1 MDKSKVEKFNELQ
14 QAAEH
19 HYSCGRYVLA
29 KEIYTAILTLC
40 RQGTYKEQR
49 VLSCIDDMTELI
61 NIDNSFLDAEM
72 IEPVRKTTKDIIDE
86 NKT

>member
-1 MDKSKVEKFNELQ
+1 MKKVEKFNELQ

-40 RQGTYKEQR
+40 REGTLKYQR
-49 VLSCIDDMTELI
+49 ILSCIEDMQENMILI
-61 NIDNSFLDAEM
+61 IQF
-72 IEPVRKTTKDIIDE
+72 
-86 NKT
+86 